1 MSMLVLTLIVALTF
15 TPSTLPNDAKVNQN
29 YLYQHW
35 VMSPSESVKGVIVY
49 HPYKIAEQ
57 KKVPTRLLYTGLT
70 FERGGKLLKHRWR
83 KYGKNRGPSYDKYS
97 WQWKQRN
104 RVIILNIASKIGTG
118 LDYKVEQ
125 LDKKTLKIR
134 KIKSR
139 R

>member
-1 MSMLVLTLIVALTF
+1 MSTLVLTLIAALTF
-15 TPSTLPNDAKVNQN
+15 TPTTLPNNVKVNQDH
-29 YLYQHW
+29 LYQHW

-49 HPYKIAEQ
+49 HPYKVAEQ
-57 KKVPTRLLYTGLT
+57 NKVPTRLLYTGLT
-70 FERGGKLLKHRWR
+70 FEKGGKLLKHRWR
-83 KYGKNRGPSYDKYS
+83 KYGKNRGPSYDKYN

-104 RVIILNIASKIGTG
+104 HTVILNIASKIGSG

-125 LDKKTLKIR
+125 LDKETLKIR